1 MRFLN
6 AFLKYWWGF
15 TDFIRRPLRRKFD
28 SVMSRPLRLHIIPRM
43 EGLEHGV
50 IQSNQK
56 VDLLTHDVNL
66 ALNGAIREIVR
77 LQMQI
82 EVLQQIIE
90 ESRSDDRQPFDVVT
104 KAG

>member
-1 MRFLN
+1 MKSLLKTIIKRCWSWTEFL
-6 AFLKYWWGF
+6 
-15 TDFIRRPLRRKFD
+15 RRPLRCKFD
-28 SVMSRPLRLHIIPRM
+28 SVMSRPLRIYMIPRL

-66 ALNGAIREIVR
+66 ALNSTVREIAR

-82 EVLQQIIE
+82 EVLQQMLE
-90 ESRSDDRQPFDVVT
+90 VSQTERNVYEAVS